1 MTQYERVTL
10 ENLAPGGTV
19 IDPYKMLG
27 VARDA
32 DGAAIKTAYRSRA
45 KTAHPDAGGDVD
57 AFSKLTASYELLLD
71 PVRRKVYDD
80 TGYDPQLTDS
90 KDLEGLLVLDTLVNE
105 IILDERA
112 PGSFD
117 PIAAMRRKLTDRIV
131 NTRFHI
137 LELERHRGRI
147 RNHMDRMGKRP
158 DSDVIGRMLTARCD
172 TIADAITKA
181 EGEIKVIEQAYS
193 MLDGYTYELEVELPK
208 AAE

>member
-1 MTQYERVTL
+1 M
-10 ENLAPGGTV
+10 
-19 IDPYKMLG
+19 IDPYKTLG
-27 VARDA
+27 VPRDA

-45 KTAHPDAGGDVD
+45 KSSHPDTGGDVD
-57 AFSKLTASYELLLD
+57 AFSKLTSSYELLLD
-71 PVRRKVYDD
+71 PVRRKIYDD
-80 TGYDPQLTDS
+80 TGFDPQLTDS

-117 PIAAMRRKLTDRIV
+117 PVAAMRRRLTDKVV

-158 DSDVIGRMLTARCD
+158 ESDVLGRMLSARCEA
-172 TIADAITKA
+172 IVDAIHKA
-181 EGEIKVIEQAYS
+181 EAEIKVIEQAYG
-193 MLDGYTYELEVELPK
+193 MLDGYSYELEIEVQK